1 MTQKKRKG
9 RKSRAA
15 GASPPP
21 APAPPPPL
29 SPPSSITL
37 HSFPIPLS
45 GWRKVESR
53 EEDKKRRRNLSTR
66 PPGRRARTRG
76 GHTRS
81 REGRRPGRHVLFMAR
96 CKLRPMMMMMTTVVM
111 EVRVM
116 VTMVRWEARVV
127 LRIGV
132 FCPPSVTWQSF
143 PRAGRDV
150 VSNRVSGKAIRN
162 QSWNRK
168 RK

>member
-1 MTQKKRKG
+1 
-9 RKSRAA
+9 
-15 GASPPP
+15 
-21 APAPPPPL
+21 
-29 SPPSSITL
+29 
-37 HSFPIPLS
+37 
-45 GWRKVESR
+45 
-53 EEDKKRRRNLSTR
+53 
-66 PPGRRARTRG
+66 
-76 GHTRS
+76 
-81 REGRRPGRHVLFMAR
+81 
-96 CKLRPMMMMMTTVVM
+96 MMMMMTTVVM

-116 VTMVRWEARVV
+116 VTMVRWKARVV